1 MAYFDKYG
9 VEFSDDRKT
18 LVKCPEDFHGAYSI
32 PEGVE
37 IINRHAF
44 HGCSE
49 LTALAIS
56 ESVYKIEEFAIRSCD
71 KLTSLVIHDSITE
84 IGNGNFYNLEELRSI
99 VIGNSV
105 HYLENCF
112 GSCGSLCSII
122 GHDRL
127 RLSLIDDNLFETPWY
142 QLQPDGAVIIGATL
156 IKYKLSP
163 KEQLKE
169 YKLPDNVL
177 YITKGAFDNCKEL
190 ESIDFNNAI
199 IVECLLP
206 DGVSSINA
214 SGNALQ
220 ETESFDNTI
229 WFKNQKSG
237 FVNIGTLLYEY
248 KTDNE
253 KYPRVISIPENI
265 SAINKQAFY
274 ALRRYKDDTCD
285 GIEPF
290 IVICNET
297 LTTIGESAFEGSA
310 ISEIILSKELRI
322 IQDKAFSIS
331 LLNSINLPES
341 VEKIGEEAFAECKL
355 TSIHIPASITNIPQ
369 RAFWRNHSLVNVSLS
384 PFLPGV
390 KEIEEDAFA
399 ECDIRSVYLPNS
411 IRRIEY
417 GAFSNNRALKSVFLS
432 KDKEIIYY
440 DDLPLKRI

>member
-1 MAYFDKYG
+1 MAYIDKYG

-18 LVKCPEDFHGAYSI
+18 LVKCPEDFHGAYTI
-32 PEGVE
+32 PDGVTK
-37 IINRHAF
+37 IKRHAF
-44 HGCSE
+44 MLCSDI
-49 LTALAIS
+49 IS
-56 ESVYKIEEFAIRSCD
+56 IVIPDSVIEIEQEGIRSCR
-71 KLTSLVIHDSITE
+71 
-84 IGNGNFYNLEELRSI
+84 NLQSI
-99 VIGNSV
+99 VIGEGV
-105 HYLENCF
+105 AQMEDCLVGCD
-112 GSCGSLCSII
+112 SLCSIVCQSNMRFSNC
-122 GHDRL
+122 DLL
-127 RLSLIDDNLFETPWY
+127 RDTEWY
-142 QLQPDGAVIIGATL
+142 QLQPDGAVIIGATF

-163 KEQLKE
+163 TEQLKE

-177 YITKGAFDNCKEL
+177 YIAKGAFDNCKEL
-190 ESIDFNNAI
+190 ESIDFNKAI

-206 DGVSSINA
+206 DGVSSIIA

-220 ETESFDNTI
+220 ETESFNNTI
-229 WFKNQKSG
+229 WFKNQQSG

-310 ISEIILSKELRI
+310 ISEIILSKGLI
-322 IQDKAFSIS
+322 KIQNKAFSNS

-355 TSIHIPASITNIPQ
+355 TSIHIPASIKNIPK
-369 RAFWRNHSLVNVSLS
+369 RAFWRNLSLVNVSLS
-384 PFLPGV
+384 PFIPGV
-390 KEIEEDAFA
+390 EEIGEDAFA
-399 ECDIRSVYLPNS
+399 ECDIRSVYLPDS

-417 GAFSNNRALKSVFLS
+417 GAFSNNRALKSVFLT
-432 KDKEIIYY
+432 KDAETIYY
-440 DDLPLKRI
+440 DDLPLKRL